1 MLETDEYASK
11 EHCWLEQGHTFTG
24 LDTKSG
30 NLSPLSDPISPLS
43 DCPPPPIHTQ
53 AFPAVTVSPI
63 NTELHRWGRETKT
76 YRQSNMFRKT
86 SLLLPMWFIISLS
99 KCFSWNIKVSV
110 EVRSWCF
117 SLVCYYGG
125 SLHVCSLSSSG
136 EVILHKLYL
145 WKSQTEHA
153 VFIVNA
159 DWDFW

>member
-1 MLETDEYASK
+1 MPVKSTAG
-11 EHCWLEQGHTFTG
+11 LEQGHTFTG

-99 KCFSWNIKVSV
+99 KMFLVKYKGFSGSPFVV
-110 EVRSWCF
+110 F

-153 VFIVNA
+153 VLLSMRIEIFGKDRPRV
-159 DWDFW
+159 